1 MTFSCVNSSPA
12 EPVGITLLSDSVTD
26 CDLTSVEVTF
36 QLSDFGPARLCW
48 YECGNPQAIA
58 YTNGEDS
65 FTYSAHRQTIRGLE
79 PDTCYT
85 YVVQTRS
92 GENADGDW
100 VDISQPQ
107 DTQTKPD
114 PNSDPRFVGYEI
126 LDCTETS
133 FRLGFT
139 LSQPAPARTC
149 FYACV
154 EPELEGYTTGEE
166 SFDFATHA
174 QNLTDLE
181 PDTCYILTVQTRD
194 GANFDGEWVDVSPP
208 IEVYT
213 KAETVISPGDSERFA
228 NYPVTAKN
236 DHTKQMSGLFYGTYE
251 VGFIGGNSNIANENS
266 RRFRARC
273 TRSIVAVAWQSRRIN
288 TNDIANRS
296 EVFYQLARQYNL
308 TPCQTSLFQGNLY
321 SVGSGGHLVI
331 EIRRDLNGFPDES
344 PAGLLG
350 HGDYNDPF
358 IPLNGPNNST
368 QITQNLV
375 APTPLQEGQYYHI
388 MWKNLSPYNGPRF
401 PTTDAGAQQAAAAVC
416 NENSGGKISFNGTQG
431 GNQVASVSHP
441 ESVQSPFSW
450 DPFRGNGEYTLYRQN
465 TTPGSAWLR
474 NPRAPTWYEVQWDNG
489 LWDGDSQGANRAG
502 QTNNGGARVLSNTQL
517 TRSEII
523 PECTRRVTGVWTSM
537 MYHGATVSNQ
547 GADSSPLNFDLFEN
561 GNLIYSGQ
569 WAANP
574 AVRGLSTDTNDRNN
588 RFAYSWEYIRFPA
601 TIELKAGSTYH
612 AQLSAN
618 TKAGYMVATL
628 HDRDYAAALDRSVW
642 GDEEQAQYSTNSGQT
657 WSEDF
662 SGNNFLDIRRTMP
675 LLFTIE
681 GCPEALT

>member
-154 EPELEGYTTGEE
+154 EPELEGYTTG
-166 SFDFATHA
+166 D
-174 QNLTDLE
+174 
-181 PDTCYILTVQTRD
+181 
-194 GANFDGEWVDVSPP
+194 
-208 IEVYT
+208 
-213 KAETVISPGDSERFA
+213 
-228 NYPVTAKN
+228 
-236 DHTKQMSGLFYGTYE
+236 
-251 VGFIGGNSNIANENS
+251 NSNIANENS